1 MSPEK
6 ISKIYRV
13 KRGTNSRADPSKP
26 ETMIVK
32 LNNDKHKDA
41 LYKNNRKLNQSG
53 TTFTELLPYRRKLLL
68 NKCYELIPNQNR
80 SIWTDNCKI
89 LVAIGKDQI
98 IHIKSV
104 KDIEKLIREKFPSH
118 TPA

>member
-1 MSPEK
+1 MRLVTAK
-6 ISKIYRV
+6 
-13 KRGTNSRADPSKP
+13 A

-32 LNNDKHKDA
+32 LSDDKHKDA
-41 LYKNNRKLNQSG
+41 LYKNKKKLRQSG
-53 TTFTELLPYRRKLLL
+53 TTFTELLPNRRRQLL
-68 NKCYELIPNQNR
+68 NKCYELIPNQTR

-89 LVAIGKDQI
+89 LVAIDKDPV

-104 KDIEKLIREKFPSH
+104 KDIEKLVREKFPSI